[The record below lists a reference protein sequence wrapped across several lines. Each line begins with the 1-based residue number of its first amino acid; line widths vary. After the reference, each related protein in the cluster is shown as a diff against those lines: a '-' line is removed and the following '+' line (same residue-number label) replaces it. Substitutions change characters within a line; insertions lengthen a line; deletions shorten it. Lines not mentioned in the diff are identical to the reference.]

1 MAFNFM
7 SFLGGAAGAGSEYID
22 TKNEAAAAEKLT
34 KEQRQWQIATE
45 GRADARARKLR
56 REERSR
62 QTEEYVGSMVALGMP
77 LEVAQEQA
85 KLGVGAINVAIE
97 DLKYGRENGVDTS
110 GFYTLKQ
117 KGNVPITGTEISE
130 ISRTPSLVIDSDAIK
145 NMYGALESDVGT
157 HNEALLKI
165 TNQQLALD
173 LSTDKGKD
181 AFDALEER
189 KSGFL
194 KDMSLIAGAKD
205 TTGGRLFGE
214 STVKAN
220 IDSARSRALA
230 TYEMTLDIEGNIKGK
245 LEGRGVE
252 ANVANLDAAKFLR
265 GSLEKIEL
273 QDPFMNSSIDM
284 LESQAISGIIKLGY
298 DKIRTKPTEITTV
311 SVVSPETDRSL
322 ATGSIIRVPINDT
335 NGQPTGQYTYS
346 IYTGTKDANNYIPLY
361 TGS

>member
-22 TKNEAAAAEKLT
+22 TKNAADAAATLT

-173 LSTDKGKD
+173 LSTDKGKA
-181 AFDALEER
+181 AFAKLEER

-194 KDMSLIAGAKD
+194 KDISSIAGAKD
-205 TTGGRLFGE
+205 KTDARLFGG

-220 IDSARSRALA
+220 IDAARSRALA
-230 TYEMTLDIEGNIKGK
+230 TYEMTLNIDDNVIGN
-245 LEGRGVE
+245 LEGRGVQ
-252 ANVANLDAAKFLR
+252 ANVANLEAGQFLR
-265 GSLEKIEL
+265 GSLENSGIE
-273 QDPFMNSSIDM
+273 DAFMNSSIDM
-284 LESQAISGIIKLGY
+284 LEKQAVSAIQKLGLSAILSDVNVAKEYSVMSAEIDRQLKVSDIIK
-298 DKIRTKPTEITTV
+298 
-311 SVVSPETDRSL
+311 
-322 ATGSIIRVPINDT
+322 VPINDA

-361 TGS
+361 TGG